1 MRRST
6 RAPGKGADRRAVRV
20 LSSGHLLTDLHL
32 GVLPALLPFL
42 IAERGLSLASAGTL
56 VLAATVSSSA
66 MQMVFGIFSDR
77 CPLPALMPLGVLLAG
92 AGMALVGVVSGYAQ
106 ILLCVVFW

>member
-1 MRRST
+1 MPS
-6 RAPGKGADRRAVRV
+6 
-20 LSSGHLLTDLHL
+20 
-32 GVLPALLPFL
+32 L

-66 MQMVFGIFSDR
+66 MQMVFAFLSYR

-92 AGMALVGVVSGYAQ
+92 AGMALFAVRQ
-106 ILLCVVFW
+106 RRRCMT